1 MNKKVLTY
9 GLVAL
14 GLISIIGTGVV
25 SASEKANDGKSSFH
39 NFSEKI
45 REMKSNFRG
54 KNIEMKAEVFGMTV
68 EELQAELDAGKKFHT
83 IAEEAGLER
92 EDVRT
97 ETQEIMKAKVSERLA
112 RLVAEGEITQEEADE
127 KLANMGQRH
136 ETQSG
141 KRGMRKGCEECKGCT
156 RKMNQ

>member
-1 MNKKVLTY
+1 MDKKVLTY

-25 SASEKANDGKSSFH
+25 SASENVNSGKD
-39 NFSEKI
+39 NTCDFSEKI

-68 EELQAELDAGKKFHT
+68 EELQAELDAGKKFHV
-83 IAEEAGLER
+83 IAEERGLER

-97 ETQEIMKAKVSERLA
+97 KTQEIMKAKVGERLA

-127 KLANMGQRH
+127 KLEKMGQRH
-136 ETQSG
+136 ESQTG
-141 KRGMRKGCEECKGCT
+141 KRGFGRRKHQK
-156 RKMNQ
+156 